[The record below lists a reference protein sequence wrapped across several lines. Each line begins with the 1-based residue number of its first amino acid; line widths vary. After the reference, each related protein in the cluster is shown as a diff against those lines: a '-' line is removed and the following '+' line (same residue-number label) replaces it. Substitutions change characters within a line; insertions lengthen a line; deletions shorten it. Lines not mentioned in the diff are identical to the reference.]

1 VRVARVQSAR
11 GRLALAVAVD
21 EGVRLVEG
29 GAEIDDLVAVLTA
42 PDEAVLGVTL
52 RLDEV
57 RFRAPVQRPPSI
69 RDFMVFEDHV
79 ANARQR
85 SGRDVPVAWYDAPAF
100 YFTNPAAVA
109 GHDDEVRAP
118 RGARAL
124 DLELEVACLVG
135 RAGGDLDPQDGATLD
150 HIAGFMLM
158 NDWSARDL
166 QVNEMPVGLGP
177 VKGKDFCTSLGPW
190 VVTPNE
196 LPQASAGLF
205 SCRVD
210 AYVND
215 RHVGGADL
223 DTAHFTWVQM
233 LARASENTTLVPG
246 DILGSGTV
254 GTGCLLE
261 LRELGHKDTNPWL
274 RPGDV
279 VELRGGPLGV
289 LRNVVASSSP
299 GG

>member
-135 RAGGDLDPQDGATLD
+135 RAGGDLDPQDD
-150 HIAGFMLM
+150 
-158 NDWSARDL
+158 
-166 QVNEMPVGLGP
+166 EMPVGLGP